1 MRGTE
6 QRGQC
11 SDPSA
16 MSWPSGP
23 SFNLTC
29 RNMDSNWLKLSSQ
42 IKGVGRWVIL
52 HGYSCRKEIEFPYNR
67 LPSTHTPRQ
76 ITHNDTQKGICLK
89 VIATTPWRLRARQ
102 SPPGRVACY
111 FTSIGMMNLLHNV
124 NHCLIV
130 SLIALPLSA
139 RSQLPQPLEE
149 QGNYKELSMC
159 TSGKEILPIG
169 KQSGLV
175 DKGVESPSG
184 VAQSESH

>member
-1 MRGTE
+1 
-6 QRGQC
+6 
-11 SDPSA
+11 
-16 MSWPSGP
+16 
-23 SFNLTC
+23 
-29 RNMDSNWLKLSSQ
+29 
-42 IKGVGRWVIL
+42 
-52 HGYSCRKEIEFPYNR
+52 
-67 LPSTHTPRQ
+67 
-76 ITHNDTQKGICLK
+76 
-89 VIATTPWRLRARQ
+89 
-102 SPPGRVACY
+102 
-111 FTSIGMMNLLHNV
+111 MMNLLHNV

-149 QGNYKELSMC
+149 QGNYKELSIC